1 MTAGA
6 AHEAVVAAARQSYG
20 RLVAFLAA
28 RLHDLAAAED
38 ALSDAFERALRT
50 WPVDGVPRSPEAWLL
65 TAARRRLLDALRHDQ
80 VRREAEPLLTLLAD
94 MDDSGSDDEA
104 AADIPDE
111 RLQLMF
117 VCAHPAID
125 RAVRTPLMLQAVL
138 GLDAATIAAAFLV
151 APSAM
156 GQRLVRAK
164 TKIRD
169 AGIAFELPREAQL
182 PERLDAVLDAIYA
195 AYGTGWDATGA
206 QGPHAGLAR
215 EAVELAR
222 VLVGLMPDEPEALG
236 LLSLMLYC
244 ESRRDARRIPEGGYV
259 PLAEQDVRRWSR
271 PLIEDA
277 GTLLRRAGALAR
289 PGRYQ
294 LEAAIQ
300 SVHADRARD
309 GVTRWDVIADLYETL
324 VRGWPSI
331 GARVAGAAA
340 TAEAFGAALGLA
352 RLESIDADAVST
364 YQPWWAVR
372 AHLLAQ
378 LDRNGEA
385 IDAYERAIGLAEDA
399 DVRAFL
405 QRRRAAL
412 DERADR

>member
-1 MTAGA
+1 MTQA
-6 AHEAVVAAARQSYG
+6 ATHEAVVAAARQSYG
-20 RLVAFLAA
+20 RLVAYLAS

-38 ALSDAFERALRT
+38 ALADAFERALRS
-50 WPVDGVPRSPEAWLL
+50 WPLDGVPRSPDAWLL
-65 TAARRRLLDALRHDQ
+65 TAARRRLLDALRHEQ
-80 VRREAEPLLTLLAD
+80 VRREAEPLLILLAD
-94 MDDSGSDDEA
+94 MQDHDPSADG

-125 RAVRTPLMLQAVL
+125 RGVRTPLMLQAVL

-151 APSAM
+151 APAAM
-156 GQRLVRAK
+156 AQRLVRAK

-169 AGIAFELPREAQL
+169 AGIAFELPRESDL

-195 AYGTGWDATGA
+195 AYGTGWDAAGA
-206 QGPHAGLAR
+206 QGRHAGLAH
-215 EAVELAR
+215 EALALAR
-222 VLVGLMPDEPEALG
+222 VMAALMPREPEVLG
-236 LLSLMLYC
+236 LLGLMLYC
-244 ESRRDARRIPEGGYV
+244 ESRRDARRGADGGYV
-259 PLAEQDVRRWSR
+259 ALAEQDVRRWSR
-271 PLIEDA
+271 PLIDEA
-277 GTLLRRAGALAR
+277 EEVLRTAGAMGR

-300 SVHADRARD
+300 SVHAARARD
-309 GVTRWDVIADLYETL
+309 GRVRWAVIADLYATL

-340 TAEAFGAALGLA
+340 AAEAFGAQTGLD
-352 RLESIDADAVST
+352 RLESIEAQEVAS

-378 LDRNGEA
+378 LGRNAEA
-385 IDAYERAIGLAEDA
+385 VTAYERAMGLAEDPG
-399 DVRAFL
+399 VRAFL
-405 QRRRAAL
+405 QARLQRVN
-412 DERADR
+412 

>member
-1 MTAGA
+1 V
-6 AHEAVVAAARQSYG
+6 E
-20 RLVAFLAA
+20 
-28 RLHDLAAAED
+28 
-38 ALSDAFERALRT
+38 
-50 WPVDGVPRSPEAWLL
+50 GVPRSPEAWLL
-65 TAARRRLLDALRHDQ
+65 TAARRRRIDALRHDR
-80 VRREAEPLLTLLAD
+80 VRREAEPLLSLLAD
-94 MDDSGSDDEA
+94 MHESDDQTDA
-104 AADIPDE
+104 AAHIPDE

-125 RAVRTPLMLQAVL
+125 RGVRTPLMLQAVL

-195 AYGTGWDATGA
+195 AYGTGWDASGA
-206 QGPHAGLAR
+206 QGRHAGLAN
-215 EAVELAR
+215 EAVQLAR
-222 VLVGLMPDEPEALG
+222 VLAALMPDEAEALG
-236 LLSLMLYC
+236 LLGLMLYC
-244 ESRRDARRIPEGGYV
+244 ESRRDARRNPDGGYV
-259 PLAEQDVRRWSR
+259 PLAGQDTARWSR
-271 PLIEDA
+271 TMIDEADA
-277 GTLLRRAGALAR
+277 LLRRAGAFAR

-300 SVHADRARD
+300 SVHAERLHA
-309 GVTRWDVIADLYETL
+309 GITRWDVIADLYEAL

-340 TAEAFGAALGLA
+340 TAEARGAQAGLE
-352 RLESIDADAVST
+352 RLEAIDADAVAS

-378 LDRNGEA
+378 LGRTAEA
-385 IDAYERAIGLAEDA
+385 MDAYERAIGLAEDPE
-399 DVRAFL
+399 VRKFL
-405 QRRRAAL
+405 HARLSKLRSA
-412 DERADR
+412 